1 MPKLISKTKKGGMNF
16 NQMVIPQYSPI
27 SARGGSKYRR
37 TRTRTRNMR
46 KNKTRK
52 NKTRRG

>member
-16 NQMVIPQYSPI
+16 NQMVIPHYSPI

-37 TRTRTRNMR
+37 TRTRTRKSNMR

-52 NKTRRG
+52 NRN